1 MNKKGQGALEY
12 LLLIGGAILVA
23 VIVITIITSV
33 GSASGKQTE
42 YNAIKALCA
51 GFKTQAACGNS
62 EVVVG
67 STSCDCVWPITTNAC
82 EVEAQSLCTPPNAD

>member
-12 LLLIGGAILVA
+12 LLLIGGALLVA

-42 YNAIKALCA
+42 YNAIKAICT
-51 GFKTQAACGNS
+51 GFKTPSACQNS
-62 EVVVG
+62 EIVVG
-67 STSCDCVWPITTNAC
+67 SSSCDCIWPIALDAC
-82 EVEAQSLCTPPNAD
+82 EPEPQVNCIANDT